1 MVAAAQPLLQ
11 EHGGSGTEEATLV
24 HDGDSVPDSVRLIQE
39 VGGQENSTP
48 CNGHNKVNKLI
59 STNITTIVYWP
70 NHQIYHMG
78 EQENNTQWCAIIV
91 FKRMIHS
98 WN

>member
-1 MVAAAQPLLQ
+1 MVSAAQPLLQ
-11 EHGGSGTEEATLV
+11 EHGGSGTEEATLM

-59 STNITTIVYWP
+59 SI
-70 NHQIYHMG
+70 IYNYNSILAKPSNLPHGWAG
-78 EQENNTQWCAIIV
+78 E
-91 FKRMIHS
+91 
-98 WN
+98 